1 MFVGTFFAWQS
12 LLDLIPF
19 ICMSPVPQVFYTL
32 EAVKLYLDSKG
43 TNTLSPE
50 IKMSMLGYLVYG
62 T

>member
-50 IKMSMLGYLVYG
+50 IKMSMLG
-62 T
+62 